1 MPSTYD
7 KIATNTLGSAA
18 ASVTFSSIPLTYT
31 DLVLV
36 QVSQITT
43 GAGTGTIQINGDI
56 ASNYSNTFLTGNGS
70 TATSTRNSSTVI
82 FSGDASATDL
92 QTSIYSF
99 QNYANTT
106 TYKTVLIRSNVA
118 SGSLS
123 AVVGMWRSTTA
134 LDAIKVGTNTSTFI
148 AGSTFT
154 LYGIKAA

>member
-1 MPSTYD
+1 MPSTYN
-7 KIATNTLGSAA
+7 KIEAKTLGSAA

-36 QVSQITT
+36 QVSKITT
-43 GAGTGTIQINGDI
+43 GAGTGTIQINGDTT
-56 ASNYSNTFLTGNGS
+56 SNYSNTFLTGNGS
-70 TATSTRNSSTVI
+70 TATSTRNSATVI
-82 FSGDASATDL
+82 YTGDASATDL
-92 QTSIYSF
+92 QTSIYNF
-99 QNYANTT
+99 QNYANTS

-118 SGSLS
+118 SGTLS

-134 LDAIKVGTNTSTFI
+134 LDAITIGTNTSTFT